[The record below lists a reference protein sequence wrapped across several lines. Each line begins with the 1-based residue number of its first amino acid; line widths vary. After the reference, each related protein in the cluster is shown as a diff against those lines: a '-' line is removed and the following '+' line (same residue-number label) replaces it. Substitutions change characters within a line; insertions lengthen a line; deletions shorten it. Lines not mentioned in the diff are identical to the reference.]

1 MRAWLC
7 TALVVALGVL
17 AAAAPAGA
25 GTAEVRFIGNVTV
38 PPEPKGGSPGGQI
51 SVFALFFTA
60 DAGEANKLTAAT
72 AGQTIRL
79 TDAGAPI
86 TPGSGCHTE
95 GADVVCT
102 GTNAAPRFALGDGE
116 DTFTSDTGGT
126 VDAGEGGDKLT
137 LSNTTSV
144 NLGPGD
150 DTVVGQFPQ
159 GTNPLS
165 LGVDGGSGADSISA
179 TLPRSVSVTYANRTA
194 GVNASIDGVADDGE
208 PGEGDNLGAG
218 VSAVTG
224 GSGNDAISGGANTDD
239 LKGGPGDDVV
249 SGGGDKDFLNGGE
262 GNDTLRGDDGDEV
275 FGPEPGADTVRGGAG
290 FDQMDY
296 TRPDDKGA
304 VTVTLDDQPGDGLAG
319 ENDDVG
325 TDVEALRGGRGDDR
339 LTGSDG
345 PDVLSANAGNDFL
358 DGRGGN
364 DTLRGSLLELAE
376 GRGANDLVG
385 GMGVD
390 AFKDVGLLDDVI
402 AVDGEAE
409 TIECAERGVGPIT
422 GDPTDLGSR
431 CLFGLDVPSGKTRLK
446 VDRRGFAR
454 LPARCVD
461 IGTTCTGT
469 VALTAGDARTR
480 RTAGRVLGRGRLTV
494 GYDRPRAVR
503 LKLSGRARR
512 ALARRGSLKVRA
524 RFATTRELPA
534 ESRTRSEPVKLLAPR
549 R

>member
-1 MRAWLC
+1 MRPSLW
-7 TALVVALGVL
+7 TAVVAGLGLLVG
-17 AAAAPAGA
+17 AAPAHA
-25 GTAEVRFIGNVTV
+25 ATAEVRFTGFVTV

-51 SVFALFFTA
+51 STYGVFFSAG
-60 DAGEANKLTAAT
+60 AGEANNLTATAQGSAT
-72 AGQTIRL
+72 RL
-79 TDAGAPI
+79 TDSGAPV
-86 TPGSGCHTE
+86 TPGSGCQAE

-102 GTNAAPRFALGDGE
+102 GTNVAPQFALGDGD
-116 DTFTSDTGGT
+116 DTFTGGVGGI
-126 VDAGEGGDKLT
+126 VDAGEGNDALT
-137 LSNTTSV
+137 LTSSATV

-159 GTNPLS
+159 GSS
-165 LGVDGGSGADSISA
+165 LVSLRVDGGAGADSISA
-179 TLPRSVSVTYANRTA
+179 TLPRTVFVTYADRTA
-194 GVNASIDGVADDGE
+194 GVRASIDGVADDGE

-224 GSGNDAISGGANTDD
+224 GSGNDAISGGASTDD

-296 TRPDDKGA
+296 TRSDDKGA

-319 ENDDVG
+319 ESDDIG
-325 TDVEALRGGRGDDR
+325 TDIEALRGGGGDDR
-339 LTGSDG
+339 LIGSAG
-345 PDVLSANAGNDFL
+345 PDVLSANAGSDFL

-364 DTLRGSLLELAE
+364 DTLRGSLLELSE
-376 GRGANDLVG
+376 GRSANDLAG
-385 GMGVD
+385 GSGVD
-390 AFKDVGLLDDVI
+390 SFKDVGLLDDVI
-402 AVDGEAE
+402 AVDGEPE
-409 TIECAERGVGPIT
+409 TIECAERGVGPIS
-422 GDPTDLGSR
+422 GDPTDRGSR

-469 VALTAGDARTR
+469 VALVAGDAKTR
-480 RTAGRVLGRGRLTV
+480 RAAGRVLGRGRLTV
-494 GYDRPRAVR
+494 EYDKPRGIR
-503 LKLSGRARR
+503 LKLSARARR
-512 ALARRGSLKVRA
+512 ALARRGSLKVQA

-534 ESRTRSEPVKLLAPR
+534 ESRTRSEPVKLVGAR